1 MGENQAGW
9 MRTLAQVEEAI
20 QGCLT
25 SLDRYEEAFGKTYAE
40 ATELLPAR
48 VAYENDPRLDS
59 LEKVWVERLTVA
71 QYAADEVEVLLNEQQ
86 DLWGKWL
93 DSYNLW
99 KESLERMPGDPP
111 EASHA
116 ENRRDTPRRRK
127 VGAVR

>member
-1 MGENQAGW
+1 MVEPNQAGW

-25 SLDRYEEAFGKTYAE
+25 SLDRYEVAFGKTYAE
-40 ATELLPAR
+40 AKELLPAKH
-48 VAYENDPRLDS
+48 YESDPRLDS

-71 QYAADEVEVLLNEQQ
+71 QHAADEVELLLNEQQ

-99 KESLERMPGDPP
+99 KQSLERMPGDPP